1 MILQDKIR
9 GSLVGGAIGD
19 ALGYPVEFVGSIQ
32 DIQKRYGLQG
42 ITRFDTHPYW
52 LKEEEQTGKAII
64 SDDTQMTLFT
74 INGILNAIGKG
85 TPLLDGI
92 RNAYLEWLFTQTG
105 EDVHKPH
112 ECWLTEVPEL
122 NHRRAP
128 GNTCITSLAAI
139 ARNQLPRNN
148 SKGCGGVMRIAP
160 VPLYAVAK
168 GMDIAESDLLAG
180 EVAQLTH
187 LHPLGVIPAA
197 LTAHLIYRL
206 IEKEKPIGDD
216 VVMALEE
223 GTKLLNTIYAGKEDW
238 NLYLNYQ
245 RKLINK
251 ALELAANNEEDAVN
265 IDRLGG
271 GWVAEET
278 LAIAIYSV
286 MRHFDNFE
294 RAIIA
299 SVNHGGDS
307 DSTGAVTGN
316 IIGTVF
322 GYNAI
327 PDYIRDDLEL
337 HEVILKMADDLY
349 ESGLNKHI

>member
-1 MILQDKIR
+1 M
-9 GSLVGGAIGD
+9 
-19 ALGYPVEFVGSIQ
+19 
-32 DIQKRYGLQG
+32 
-42 ITRFDTHPYW
+42 
-52 LKEEEQTGKAII
+52 
-64 SDDTQMTLFT
+64 
-74 INGILNAIGKG
+74 
-85 TPLLDGI
+85 
-92 RNAYLEWLFTQTG
+92 
-105 EDVHKPH
+105 
-112 ECWLTEVPEL
+112 
-122 NHRRAP
+122 
-128 GNTCITSLAAI
+128 
-139 ARNQLPRNN
+139 
-148 SKGCGGVMRIAP
+148 
-160 VPLYAVAK
+160 
-168 GMDIAESDLLAG
+168 
-180 EVAQLTH
+180 
-187 LHPLGVIPAA
+187 
-197 LTAHLIYRL
+197 AHLIYRL
-206 IEKEKPIGDD
+206 LEKEKPIADD
-216 VVMALEE
+216 VVRALEE

-316 IIGTVF
+316 IIGAVN

-327 PDYIRDDLEL
+327 PDYFKDNLEL

-349 ESGLNKHI
+349 VAGLN

>member
-1 MILQDKIR
+1 
-9 GSLVGGAIGD
+9 
-19 ALGYPVEFVGSIQ
+19 
-32 DIQKRYGLQG
+32 
-42 ITRFDTHPYW
+42 
-52 LKEEEQTGKAII
+52 
-64 SDDTQMTLFT
+64 MTLFT
-74 INGILNAIGKG
+74 INGVLNAIDKG

-92 RNAYLEWLFTQTG
+92 RNAYLEWFFTQTG
-105 EDVHKPH
+105 EDVYKPH
-112 ECWLTEVPEL
+112 ECWLTGVPEL

-128 GNTCITSLAAI
+128 GSTCITALVAI

-168 GMDIAESDLLAG
+168 GMDIAEADLLAG

-187 LHPLGVIPAA
+187 QHPLGVIPAA
-197 LTAHLIYRL
+197 LTSHLIYRL
-206 IEKEKPIGDD
+206 MEKEKPIADD
-216 VVMALEE
+216 VVKALEE
-223 GTKLLNTIYAGKEDW
+223 GTELLNTIYAGKEDW
-238 NLYLNYQ
+238 DYFLNYQ
-245 RKLINK
+245 RKLVNK

-316 IIGTVF
+316 IIGAVI

-327 PDYIRDDLEL
+327 PDYFKDDLEL

-349 ESGLNKHI
+349 VAGLN